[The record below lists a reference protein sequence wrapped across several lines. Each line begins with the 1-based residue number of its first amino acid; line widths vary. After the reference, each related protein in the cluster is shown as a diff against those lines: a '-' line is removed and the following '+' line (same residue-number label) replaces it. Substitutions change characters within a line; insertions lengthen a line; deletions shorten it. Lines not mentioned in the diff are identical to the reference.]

1 MGASVSAG
9 GGAIGKR
16 SRRANRKGLNADI
29 NVTPLVDVMLVLL
42 IVFMVA
48 APLMTVSVP
57 VDLPKTNARP
67 TPNPTKPL
75 TVTVVN
81 ADTLFLEE
89 EQMPREQLL
98 TRLSAIAKE
107 GLNENLMVR
116 ADKAVPYG
124 DIMRVLGD
132 LNGAGYTKVG
142 LATLPL
148 DPLAAPGGN

>member
-1 MGASVSAG
+1 MGASVGAAG
-9 GGAIGKR
+9 GSKR
-16 SRRANRKGLNADI
+16 SRRGQRKGLNADI

-48 APLMTVSVP
+48 APLLTVSVP
-57 VDLPKTNARP
+57 VDLPKTNAKP
-67 TPNPTKPL
+67 TPNPTKPV

-89 EQMPREQLL
+89 TQMPRAELL
-98 TRLSAIAKE
+98 AKLATITKE
-107 GLNENLMVR
+107 GLNEQLMVR
-116 ADKAVPYG
+116 ADQSVPYG
-124 DIMRVLGD
+124 DIMKVLGD

-148 DPLAAPGGN
+148 DIVPQGGN

>member
-1 MGASVSAG
+1 MGASVSASG
-9 GGAIGKR
+9 GGGKR
-16 SRRANRKGLNADI
+16 SRRGQRKGLNADI

-57 VDLPKTNARP
+57 VDLPKTAAQP
-67 TPNPTKPL
+67 TPNPTKPV

-81 ADTLFLEE
+81 AETLFLEE
-89 EQMPREQLL
+89 TQMPRSELL
-98 TRLSAIAKE
+98 AKLATITKE
-107 GLNENLMVR
+107 GLNEQLMVR
-116 ADKAVPYG
+116 ADQSVPYG
-124 DIMRVLGD
+124 DIMKVLGD

-148 DPLAAPGGN
+148 DIVPQGGN